1 MQLHQ
6 LPKIV
11 LRKKRVGRGIG
22 GRGAKSGR
30 GMKGQ
35 RARAGAPRNRAGF
48 EGGQTPLYMRLPK
61 GRGTKQIS
69 RSRVIKPVSITTSVL
84 ARFKD
89 GDIVGPGQLRAHG
102 LLPGR
107 HDKVKLIK
115 RAAVRHK
122 LTVRVH
128 SVSAGAMQAVADGG
142 GKVEIISVKK
152 NTNKSNQ

>member
-11 LRKKRVGRGIG
+11 RRKKRVGRGIG

-69 RSRVIKPVSITTSVL
+69 RSRVIKPVSITTSDL

-89 GDIVGPGQLRAHG
+89 GDIVGPGMLRKAG
-102 LLPGR
+102 LVPGR
-107 HDKVKLIK
+107 YDKIKLIK
-115 RAAVRHK
+115 KAAITTK

-128 SVSAGAMQAVADGG
+128 SASAGAAAAVVAAGG
-142 GKVEIISVKK
+142 TIEIIAAKTT
-152 NTNKSNQ
+152 TNN